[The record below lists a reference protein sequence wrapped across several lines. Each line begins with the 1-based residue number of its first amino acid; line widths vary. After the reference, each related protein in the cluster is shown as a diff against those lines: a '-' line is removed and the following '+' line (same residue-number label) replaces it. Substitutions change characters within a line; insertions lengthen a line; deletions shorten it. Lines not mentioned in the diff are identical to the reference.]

1 MLRKLFNILFL
12 PDAADAN
19 DLIQFKRNV
28 RTGHSLNYI
37 ANDSR
42 QTSNG
47 KYLNVAPR
55 VFFSIQLVR
64 SFSSFYF

>member
-47 KYLNVAPR
+47 KYLNVVPR
-55 VFFSIQLVR
+55 VFFFDPTC
-64 SFSSFYF
+64 SFISSFYF